1 MVIKMISRNYTY
13 FFKYMLITHILFL
26 ISLSS
31 YSQVS
36 EEEHQ
41 SHHPETYG
49 QKENT
54 SSKEPSIEKNKVVEE
69 MEDMK
74 KGQTETDVTDSMG
87 GGKGGMMG
95 GGKGGMMGGGN
106 GGMMG
111 GGNGGMMGGGKG
123 PIKGG
128 MMKGCPAGNCGKK
141 SPLTWDIYPTL
152 INLKELTDTKKSK
165 IREAARER
173 ISNGKKLMEES
184 LDELFQASKRTD
196 YNEME
201 NSLEE
206 IRQGAGLYKSGLA
219 ANKALDEGKA
229 PKNIALR
236 WFKKEMNLLPMALQ
250 SSKADAS
257 ILFGMS
263 FFHTGIMGI
272 LVLFMIV
279 MIWMY
284 FFKMKRAASLLEEFA
299 QNKTINNLSSKDQNK
314 EDHEV
319 NTAPIAKKVEI
330 KKVEIKKEVIQE
342 NHLVRKKF
350 VANSE
355 KYKGKL
361 KIIGIFS
368 ETPDVKTFRLALPD
382 GKPLCFTYQPGQ
394 FVTFAFEFNGKK
406 VKRSYTIS
414 SSPTDRDYIEVTIK
428 REEKGLVSR
437 HFHDTLELHDSIE
450 VNIPNGNFHFN
461 GEGHDSVV
469 LISGGVGITPMMST
483 VRYLTAKCWP
493 GEIYFLFCTRTSND
507 FIYQK
512 ELEYLQMRHSNLSVF
527 ASMTRAKGTSW
538 MGSQGRFTKE
548 QFSKIPDIISKQI
561 HICGPPPMMEAVK
574 AMLIDL
580 GVPKENIKIEAFGGA
595 KPKTS
600 SENKPN
606 TPRINNEE
614 KAKTENNVNVSFTL
628 SNKVV
633 LSTPEKTILEA
644 AEVLDIEID
653 NSCRAGSC
661 GMCKV
666 KLLSGEVSMEIEDSL
681 EAEEKEQGII
691 LACQAKTKKDASIEA

>member
-1 MVIKMISRNYTY
+1 MISRNYTY
-13 FFKYMLITHILFL
+13 FFKYILITHILFL

-54 SSKEPSIEKNKVVEE
+54 SSKVPSIEKNKVVEE

-87 GGKGGMMG
+87 GGK
-95 GGKGGMMGGGN
+95 
-106 GGMMG
+106 
-111 GGNGGMMGGGKG
+111 GGMMGGGKG

-201 NSLEE
+201 NSLDE

-330 KKVEIKKEVIQE
+330 KKEVIQE

-394 FVTFAFEFNGKK
+394 FVTFACK
-406 VKRSYTIS
+406 S
-414 SSPTDRDYIEVTIK
+414 SAQV
-428 REEKGLVSR
+428 
-437 HFHDTLELHDSIE
+437 
-450 VNIPNGNFHFN
+450 
-461 GEGHDSVV
+461 GHPCSF
-469 LISGGVGITPMMST
+469 MS
-483 VRYLTAKCWP
+483 
-493 GEIYFLFCTRTSND
+493 
-507 FIYQK
+507 
-512 ELEYLQMRHSNLSVF
+512 
-527 ASMTRAKGTSW
+527 
-538 MGSQGRFTKE
+538 
-548 QFSKIPDIISKQI
+548 
-561 HICGPPPMMEAVK
+561 
-574 AMLIDL
+574 
-580 GVPKENIKIEAFGGA
+580 
-595 KPKTS
+595 
-600 SENKPN
+600 
-606 TPRINNEE
+606 
-614 KAKTENNVNVSFTL
+614 
-628 SNKVV
+628 
-633 LSTPEKTILEA
+633 
-644 AEVLDIEID
+644 
-653 NSCRAGSC
+653 
-661 GMCKV
+661 
-666 KLLSGEVSMEIEDSL
+666 
-681 EAEEKEQGII
+681 
-691 LACQAKTKKDASIEA
+691 